1 MQFFFV
7 FFEFFSCTY
16 NNQEWEDDDDSS
28 ITYLQALELS
38 TNFRRERRS
47 T

>member
-16 NNQEWEDDDDSS
+16 NNQEWRMMM
-28 ITYLQALELS
+28 IVVLHLS
-38 TNFRRERRS
+38 LIHI
-47 T
+47 

>member
-1 MQFFFV
+1 MHVQQPRM
-7 FFEFFSCTY
+7 ED
-16 NNQEWEDDDDSS
+16 DDDDSS